1 MKQHVCT
8 QHKKQTMYMYPYK
21 LTKPS
26 LLWFPPSSRVLPKL
40 VNKPPSV
47 HPLQDFPFVVIS
59 AGGEGRPTDCQTKF
73 NARPFEGN
81 TDHKHLRGCHINTPQ
96 VWQRVRKWKVDMN
109 SSHSRG
115 TDCYMRNQ
123 LFQSPSQLSGK
134 HASMWFVVSQK
145 HWFTRF
151 KLQQRGRWCR
161 WVGSRR
167 GTKRFI
173 KFAALFFLSLC
184 RLILSLHP
192 LPLSSGWQLPCFSAA
207 RHVSFFWKNQELR
220 LLTGK
225 VPATRLQRR
234 RPSSCSRQRICS
246 VMPSGCKSLCC
257 AAVAREKKK
266 KTAFCG
272 HINCERIPYFWLAR
286 TWMRS
291 S

>member
-8 QHKKQTMYMYPYK
+8 QHKKQTMYMNPYK

-173 KFAALFFLSLC
+173 KFAVLFFFIALSPHSVTSSLAFVKWMTAALLLC
-184 RLILSLHP
+184 RQARVVFLEESRITTFNRKGASESVAAATP
-192 LPLSSGWQLPCFSAA
+192 LFLLPAA
-207 RHVSFFWKNQELR
+207 NLFRD
-220 LLTGK
+220 
-225 VPATRLQRR
+225 AIRLQIPLLRR
-234 RPSSCSRQRICS
+234 GRT
-246 VMPSGCKSLCC
+246 G
-257 AAVAREKKK
+257 KKK
-266 KTAFCG
+266 KSAFCG
-272 HINCERIPYFWLAR
+272 RINCERIPYFWLAR